1 MAFRIRHA
9 LSDAG
14 RGFFDLFYWN
24 ARKTSYRLHGGRCPC
39 HNQSDDP
46 VPGRIRC
53 EPAMHWHEPGRFRV
67 ICPLLVST
75 PQGWRC
81 SVAPVGVRPFWG
93 RAAGLVVGSCV
104 GLYLAGVIAVFA
116 ALRIVTDAPVG
127 LYHVA
132 WPGGWRHIPR
142 VQSAHLFQEAI
153 AAFREGRMEEAHLA
167 LETART
173 RDPGNYDAGLLL
185 AQIAMYQRSFLF
197 ADGLFTELQAGHP
210 EHRLRTAVTY
220 HDTLLGMDRLETLAV
235 YSLDMAQQDT
245 ARAAVWMRSALLA
258 ARSLPVASAAKLAEL
273 PAARVERV
281 APHARRLLQAELDL
295 KAGRRDAAL
304 RKLREPPPGP
314 FNPFYIAHQIERLAE
329 LAGDG
334 QAQAMLDQ
342 LGPVLGEFEHLRL
355 QVIVADHAGDSW
367 GRRAAFAALLRLP
380 LTPVQAERL
389 AALLVTHPD
398 AGLFREFAGR
408 VRGDPVLSSAPGAAA
423 LWVTALACGLPQE
436 AEAWRAAMAGAGEAG
451 PPAIQAI
458 DFKQRDVLRPDTALH
473 IINTIALPREV
484 ILALLWRAEPAS
496 APAPSVRAR

>member
-1 MAFRIRHA
+1 MAFNLRHA

-14 RGFFDLFYWN
+14 RGLFDLFYWN

-39 HNQSDDP
+39 QHQSDDP
-46 VPGRIRC
+46 VPGRVRC

-93 RAAGLVVGSCV
+93 RAAGLVVGI
-104 GLYLAGVIAVFA
+104 GLGVYLAGVIAVFV
-116 ALRIVTDAPVG
+116 ALRVVNDAPVG
-127 LYHVA
+127 LHHVA
-132 WPGGWRHIPR
+132 WPGWWRQIPR
-142 VQSAHLFQEAI
+142 VQSAHLFREAI
-153 AAFREGRMEEAHLA
+153 AAFREGRLDEAHLA

-185 AQIAMYQRSFLF
+185 AQIAMYQRSYLF

-245 ARAAVWMRSALLA
+245 ERAAVWMRSALLA
-258 ARSLPVASAAKLAEL
+258 ARALPAASAAKLEEL
-273 PAARVERV
+273 PAARLERV

-295 KAGRRDAAL
+295 MAGRRDAGL

-314 FNPFYIAHQIERLAE
+314 FNPYYIAYQIERLAE
-329 LAGDG
+329 TGGAGH
-334 QAQAMLDQ
+334 AQAMLDQ

-355 QVIVADHAGDSW
+355 QVIVAGRAGDAW
-367 GRRAAFAALLRLP
+367 GRRSAFATLLRRP
-380 LTPVQAERL
+380 LTSAQAERL
-389 AALLVTHPD
+389 AALLITHPE
-398 AGLFREFAGR
+398 AGLFREFAAR
-408 VRGDPVLSSAPGAAA
+408 VRGDPGLATALGAAS
-423 LWVTALACGLPQE
+423 LWVTALACGLPEAAQE
-436 AEAWRAAMAGAGEAG
+436 WRAAAGAGDAG
-451 PPAIQAI
+451 PPSIQAI
-458 DFKQRDVLRPDTALH
+458 DFQQRDVLRPDTAQHL
-473 IINTIALPREV
+473 INTVDLPREV
-484 ILALLWRAEPAS
+484 ILALLWRSEPAS
-496 APAPSVRAR
+496 PPAPPVGAR